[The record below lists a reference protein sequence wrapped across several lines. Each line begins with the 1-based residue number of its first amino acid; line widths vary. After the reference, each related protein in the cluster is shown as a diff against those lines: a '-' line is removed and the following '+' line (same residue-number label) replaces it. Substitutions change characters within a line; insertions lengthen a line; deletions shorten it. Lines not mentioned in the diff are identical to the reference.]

1 MSVVI
6 TASIIVGVM
15 ALVLPPLHETSGV
28 LPHLLIFGWP
38 PALLVSR
45 VCCAVHHGAIRR
57 RITTRLSLFGP
68 EKRRWGL
75 AIRDPEIVRRSD
87 SPERFQLYV
96 LFELGITVVVFLM
109 FVGGAFAPLFRLFAA
124 AFGLS
129 EP

>member
-1 MSVVI
+1 ML

-28 LPHLLIFGWP
+28 MLHLLIYGWP
-38 PALLVSR
+38 PSLLVSR
-45 VCCAVHHGAIRR
+45 VCWALHHGAIRR
-57 RITTRLSLFGP
+57 RITTRLSAFGE
-68 EKRRWGL
+68 EKWRWSL
-75 AIRDPEIVRRSD
+75 AIQDPEIVRLSD

-109 FVGGAFAPLFRLFAA
+109 FVGGAFAPLFRLFATTL
-124 AFGLS
+124 GLS